1 MGLGNLVGSGL
12 GVFLGGPAGLSIGS
26 AIGSNFDRGEDRQS
40 TKKGLEY
47 ENRYFLRRENELWQ
61 RGVQRGLTPQEY
73 YNSPAPGQGGP
84 SGSVGA
90 TLGRNR
96 DVDQQ
101 NMQQAAIALQ
111 QTKMQTDAQRD
122 VARIQTDAVTRGQDL
137 NYDIA
142 SQTLNL
148 DRARLEI
155 ERNKAA
161 ATIGKTNKEVDML
174 VNQIATSK
182 PKFVLLM
189 KQLSMGPL
197 NLLTELTMRHHGIA
211 LSNDS
216 FQKMQPEEREKILD
230 EIIALSSK
238 FRIEQSG
245 LSALGEGVVEGSKET
260 VRSLFEILQDINR
273 GLRNAIG
280 DVPKNSAQSRT
291 ENKLG
296 HLPKYQN
303 WSRDFPNY

>member
-1 MGLGNLVGSGL
+1 MGLGNLIGGGL

-26 AIGSNFDRGEDRQS
+26 SLGSTFDRGEDRQS
-40 TKKGLEY
+40 AKKGLEY
-47 ENRYFLRRENELWQ
+47 ENRYYLRRENELWQ
-61 RGVQRGLTPQEY
+61 RGVDRGLTPQEY
-73 YNSPAPGQGGP
+73 YGSPAPGAGGP
-84 SGSVGA
+84 SGSTGA

-96 DVDQQ
+96 DVDKQ

-122 VARIQTDAVTRGQDL
+122 VARIQTDAVKRGQDF

-161 ATIGKTNKEVDML
+161 ASIGKTNKEVDLL
-174 VNQIATSK
+174 VNQVATSK

-197 NLLTELTMRHHGIA
+197 NLLTELTMRHHGIS
-211 LSNDS
+211 LSDDS
-216 FQKMQPEEREKILD
+216 FQRMQPDQRQEILN

-238 FRIEQSG
+238 LRIEQSG
-245 LSALGEGVVEGSKET
+245 FSKLGESVVEGSKET
-260 VRSLFEILQDINR
+260 VRSLFEILQNINR

-280 DVPKNSAQSRT
+280 DVPNNSAQSRT
-291 ENKLG
+291 ENNLG